1 MTVPALLLERR
12 PDIAAAE
19 RRAAAANAQIGVARA
34 AYFPDLRLT
43 GTGGYQ
49 SNQFSNLIN
58 VPHRFWSLG
67 PALAQTVFDAG
78 AIHSRVRQNIATYDV
93 NVASYRQT
101 VLTAFQDVEDNL
113 ATLKLLAQESVAA
126 ANAAAATEQTLT
138 VTQNQYE
145 AGTVNYLNVVVA
157 QQAALNAE
165 RAVRDL
171 ANRRLSASVALLK
184 ALGGGWRTAD
194 LTH

>member
-1 MTVPALLLERR
+1 
-12 PDIAAAE
+12 
-19 RRAAAANAQIGVARA
+19 
-34 AYFPDLRLT
+34 
-43 GTGGYQ
+43 
-49 SNQFSNLIN
+49 
-58 VPHRFWSLG
+58 
-67 PALAQTVFDAG
+67 LAQTVFDAG
-78 AIHSRVRQNIATYDV
+78 ATHFRVKQSLAAYDL
-93 NVASYRQT
+93 NAANYRQT

-113 ATLKLLAQESVAA
+113 ATLKLLEQESVAA
-126 ANAAAATEQTLT
+126 ANAATATEQTLT

-157 QQAALNAE
+157 QQSALNAE

-184 ALGGGWRTAD
+184 ALGGGWRAAD